1 MKKIV
6 RLTES
11 DLVRLVKRVINEQYT
26 GTIIPPKKDMVKTGT
41 VKDLTKGDKFLVRS
55 EKGANIYG
63 EIKEV
68 TDSGYAREFRVEG
81 FKISKADLN
90 SSASLMY
97 KKTYYFRLDN
107 NLKLTSSELN
117 RKPVTTVDV
126 DKFQNYMN
134 VKPDGYTSNKEFDN
148 PDYQYE
154 NTTNSYYMEQ

>member
-68 TDSGYAREFRVEG
+68 TDLGYAREFRVEG
-81 FKISKADLN
+81 FKISKVDLN

>member
-1 MKKIV
+1 
-6 RLTES
+6 
-11 DLVRLVKRVINEQYT
+11 
-26 GTIIPPKKDMVKTGT
+26 
-41 VKDLTKGDKFLVRS
+41 
-55 EKGANIYG
+55 
-63 EIKEV
+63 
-68 TDSGYAREFRVEG
+68 
-81 FKISKADLN
+81 
-90 SSASLMY
+90 
-97 KKTYYFRLDN
+97 LDN